1 MTGSVVNSRAN
12 SLRELAQW
20 LAGDFSNWAQALE
33 NPPFFAHIRVCL
45 RPLSGPEWEGGY
57 WFYLEQAY
65 DYALHQPYRTA
76 VLKLQVQGEQLMAI
90 NHRLLTPE
98 AYWGAARD
106 RARLA
111 SLRPYLLAPLAGC
124 NALITKTAAGT
135 YRGVVEPG
143 KGCRVVRNGRETYL
157 YNEFEVGDGSY
168 TSLDC
173 GYDPVTEERV
183 WGAVAGPF
191 QFAKKVCFA
200 QEVGSEVG
208 N

>member
-1 MTGSVVNSRAN
+1 MTESAASGSLTGA
-12 SLRELAQW
+12 LTELAQW
-20 LAGDFSNWAQALE
+20 LAGDFSNWAQAIE

-45 RPLSGPEWEGGY
+45 RPLAGWEGGH

-76 VLKLQVQGEQLMAI
+76 VLKLHLQDGQLAVV
-90 NHRLLTPE
+90 NHRLLNPE
-98 AYWGAARD
+98 AHWGAARD
-106 RARLA
+106 RSRLA
-111 SLRPYLLAPLAGC
+111 DLMPDAIAPLAGC
-124 NALITKTAAGT
+124 NALIVRTAAGT

-143 KGCRVVRNGRETYL
+143 KRCRVVRNGRETYL
-157 YNEFEVGDGSY
+157 HNEFEVGNGSY

-173 GYDPVTEERV
+173 GYDPVTDERV

-191 QFAKKVCFA
+191 EFIKKECFA